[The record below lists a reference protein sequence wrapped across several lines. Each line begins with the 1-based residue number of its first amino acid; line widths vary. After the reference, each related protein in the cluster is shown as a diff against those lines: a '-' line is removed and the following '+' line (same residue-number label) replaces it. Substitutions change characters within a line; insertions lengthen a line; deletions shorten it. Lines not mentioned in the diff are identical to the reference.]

1 VLYLRAAGRTTAEGL
16 FACYGQAFVVALP
29 VIVVAEKRGKMK
41 VAMVAPMSLILIGQL
56 LLGEPQCMLI
66 PP

>member
-16 FACYGQAFVVALP
+16 FACYGQAFVVDLP